1 MAQGNRKM
9 ALLKKT
15 KKPLVFVSGPD
26 RGGYVAWIFTRL
38 AVWMAGGKARR
49 ITPVRAR
56 TASWADM
63 EGLILGGGADIVAKS
78 DDYDLNE
85 NDSEKNS
92 LKKKSRGTFFKE
104 VFLEVFFYSVVYILR
119 KLFSRKLTSVSDM
132 GRDRLELK
140 LIEQALGKNIPIL
153 GICRGMQL
161 INFHLGGT
169 LYEDISHF
177 YQETAQVRTIL
188 PRKRIYILPKT
199 NLERILQT
207 STCRVNALH
216 HQAIK
221 KLAEGMTRSA
231 VEKNPII
238 QAVEHSGYP
247 FLMGVQWHPEY
258 MLHRPRQRWLFSA
271 FVKACRQQ

>member
-1 MAQGNRKM
+1 M

-15 KKPLVFVSGPD
+15 KNPLVFVSGPD

-49 ITPVRAR
+49 ITPARAR
-56 TASWADM
+56 TVSFTDM

-78 DDYDLNE
+78 EDYDLNE

-92 LKKKSRGTFFKE
+92 LKKKSGDTFLKKI
-104 VFLEVFFYSVVYILR
+104 FLEVFFYSVVYILR
-119 KLFSRKLTSVSDM
+119 KLFSRKFISVSDT
-132 GRDRLELK
+132 GRDRLEIK
-140 LIEQALGKNIPIL
+140 LIQQALEKDIPIL

-161 INFHLGGT
+161 INIHLGGT
-169 LYEDISHF
+169 LYEDIGHF
-177 YQETAQVRTIL
+177 YQETAQVRTVF

-199 NLERILQT
+199 KLKKILHT

-216 HQAIK
+216 HQAIE
-221 KLAEGMTRSA
+221 KLAEGMIRPA

-238 QAVEHSGYP
+238 QAVEHTGYP

-258 MLHRPRQRWLFSA
+258 MLHQPRQRWLFIA

>member
-1 MAQGNRKM
+1 M
-9 ALLKKT
+9 ALLKKI

-49 ITPVRAR
+49 ITPVRSR
-56 TASWADM
+56 PASWADM
-63 EGLILGGGADIVAKS
+63 EGLILGGGADIAAKS

-92 LKKKSRGTFFKE
+92 LKKKSRGTFLKE
-104 VFLEVFFYSVVYILR
+104 AFLEVFFYSVVYILR
-119 KLFSRKLTSVSDM
+119 KLFSRKFTSVSDT

-177 YQETAQVRTIL
+177 YQETAQTRMIFA
-188 PRKRIYILPKT
+188 RKRIYILPETK
-199 NLERILQT
+199 LKKILHT

-221 KLAEGMTRSA
+221 KLAKGMTRSA

-238 QAVEHSGYP
+238 QAVEHTRYP

-271 FVKACRQQ
+271 FVKACQKQ

>member
-1 MAQGNRKM
+1 M

-26 RGGYVAWIFTRL
+26 RGGWAAWIFTRL

-49 ITPVRAR
+49 ITPARAR
-56 TASWADM
+56 AASFTDM

-78 DDYDLNE
+78 EAYDLDE
-85 NDSEKNS
+85 NNSEKKS
-92 LKKKSRGTFFKE
+92 LKKKSRGNFLKE
-104 VFLEVFFYSVVYILR
+104 TFLEVFFYSVVYILR
-119 KLFSRKLTSVSDM
+119 KLFSRKFTSVSDP

-177 YQETAQVRTIL
+177 YQETTQIRTIF
-188 PRKRIYILPKT
+188 PRKRIYILPQTQLKK
-199 NLERILQT
+199 ILHT

-221 KLAEGMTRSA
+221 RLAQGMIGSA

-238 QAVEHSGYP
+238 QAIEHGSYP

-258 MLHRPRQRWLFSA
+258 MLHRPRQRWLFAA
-271 FVKACRQQ
+271 FVKACQQQ